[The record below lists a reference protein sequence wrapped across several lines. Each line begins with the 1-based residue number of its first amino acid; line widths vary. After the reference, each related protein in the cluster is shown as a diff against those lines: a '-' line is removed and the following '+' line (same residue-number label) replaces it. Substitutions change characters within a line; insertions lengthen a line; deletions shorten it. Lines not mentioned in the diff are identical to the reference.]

1 MRHATLVFVLTNG
14 IYLLAIRDY
23 ACTGRCLQRL
33 DLSDNP
39 MTSEVAESLA
49 DMLKGQPQL
58 RILNLN
64 DTSLE
69 DDGVSTIAAA
79 LVDAGM
85 CLTLCMQ
92 SIIYVFVHGLSFMQ
106 PCSC

>member
-1 MRHATLVFVLTNG
+1 MLTDGLCSLV
-14 IYLLAIRDY
+14 IRDCV
-23 ACTGRCLQRL
+23 CTGQCLQRL

-58 RILNLN
+58 RVLNLN

-79 LVDAGM
+79 LVDAGT
-85 CLTLCMQ
+85 CLRLCMHHVQ
-92 SIIYVFVHGLSFMQ
+92 VCTSTG
-106 PCSC
+106 